1 MFKHPHAKR
10 LDYPRQ
16 PCHQFGWLNTG
27 HVRCEHTATRVRNV
41 NAIAE
46 LGRGEPA
53 VVVFCETQ
61 ASKTSEHFLCSRDLC
76 VMPCCGHHASTMMK
90 IAVDALFGEDL
101 ACA

>member
-10 LDYPRQ
+10 LDHPRQ

-27 HVRCEHTATRVRNV
+27 HVRCEHRATRVRNV

-46 LGRGEPA
+46 LGRCEPA
-53 VVVFCETQ
+53 VVVFAKTQ
-61 ASKTSEHFLCSRDLC
+61 APKTSEHFLCSRDLC
-76 VMPCCGHHASTMMK
+76 VMPCRGHHASTVVK
-90 IAVDALFGEDL
+90 IAVDALFGKDL